1 MDYAILCFL
10 IILSIFFILI
20 ILKKKNIL
28 KERFETDIS
37 KEKSK
42 EKDKKD
48 TVDVTPAEKGL
59 IFGYLPDNIPI
70 EKIERKKDPNTIYSN
85 DSISIFNKNNY
96 LGYSNKN
103 PFIPNILQSL
113 GSFSPYLY
121 QTIKI
126 CLKPD
131 NFNKDIALEN
141 DMLDDTP
148 QAISYNTSVVYFII
162 KHLQEVYFLQY
173 VPNTS
178 TFYLTKTPSFYSLL
192 NGDDTSKSTEALYG
206 NNTVIKCL
214 DNSEYIFVYE
224 NLLITESDKSSSF
237 VIKKS
242 DVEDI
247 CLNFNSSAKV
257 DLSQFLPQYLD
268 PLQASFI
275 EQKFQKEVDDYIS
288 KIENEKLQSLKLLQT
303 KITLLETKLNNSN
316 SKLQLDL
323 NLKKLKYESDLKNEK
338 KKLQDEI
345 LAYKKKKEDEFNL
358 SRTQLLT
365 DKKTKWE
372 KDLEDLKQK
381 INKECQIKA

>member
-28 KERFETDIS
+28 KETFVSDT
-37 KEKSK
+37 
-42 EKDKKD
+42 KD
-48 TVDVTPAEKGL
+48 TKKKVKDIDETPAEKGL
-59 IFGYLPDNIPI
+59 IFGYLPENIPI
-70 EKIERKKDPNTIYSN
+70 EKIENKRDPNSIYSN
-85 DSISIFNKNNY
+85 DTITIFNKNNY
-96 LGYSNKN
+96 LGYSSKN
-103 PFIPNILQSL
+103 PFIPNILESL
-113 GSFSPYLY
+113 GTFTPYLY

-126 CLKPD
+126 CLRPD
-131 NFNKDIALEN
+131 NFNKDIALE
-141 DMLDDTP
+141 DDILDETP

-162 KHLQEVYFLQY
+162 KHLQELYFLQY

-178 TFYLTKTPSFYSLL
+178 TFYLTKTPSFYTLI
-192 NGDDTSKSTEALYG
+192 NGDDSSKSTEALYG

-247 CLNFNSSAKV
+247 CLNFNTSTKV

-275 EQKFQKEVDDYIS
+275 ESKYQKEVDDYIS
-288 KIENEKLQSLKLLQT
+288 KIENEKLKSLKLLQT
-303 KITLLETKLNNSN
+303 KINLLETKLNNSN
-316 SKLQLDL
+316 SKLELDL
-323 NLKKLKYESDLKNEK
+323 KLKKLKYESDLKNEK

-358 SRTQLLT
+358 SRTQLVS
-365 DKKTKWE
+365 DKKAKWE